1 MKKYIYIISTTLL
14 IAFVLGACATPH
26 QSSPKTDKVQLKLDQ
41 AQKREANITNNYQVD
56 SGDNFFTAKIT
67 GSNQPVLQSHED
79 YYQVSVPIGADI
91 NAECFV
97 YHEAYDTA
105 ASLMRLFDG
114 TLGEMQK
121 TKIHN
126 IDAGTFKDMPYLYQ
140 ENMYLT
146 KQNTIGVLK
155 AISIPLDSSLL
166 LCIHDTPGYRN
177 TFKKMAS
184 SFARSVNIQHSA
196 KENWQREEILVWTL
210 RDMRV
215 GFTSSRA
222 VPDEN
227 GDIKNVIETALL
239 IPRSEDE
246 ALTHDEYNL
255 TWELPNG
262 ELLGGRYSEAENGEL
277 KVNITLN
284 TNEQGAY
291 HVSGLFQ
298 GKQID
303 SPLKTEES
311 LDGPFHQQREM
322 VRAAA
327 PKNGQ
332 SKTLHINTYV
342 PSLNPLETMELSAK
356 PTGELVDGHP
366 EYEMLFLGM
375 KATSIVDDLGHKAM
389 DLEMGPLNIQ
399 LSRAFI
405 NER

>member
-1 MKKYIYIISTTLL
+1 MKKYLYTFSTALL
-14 IAFVLGACATPH
+14 IAFVLGACATPN
-26 QSSPKTDKVQLKLDQ
+26 QSSPAKNNVQVQLDQ
-41 AQKREANITNNYQVD
+41 AQKREANITKNYQMD

-67 GSNQPVLQSHED
+67 GSNQPVLHSHEL

-105 ASLMRLFDG
+105 VSLMRLLDG
-114 TLGEMQK
+114 SLGEMQK

-126 IDAGTFKDMPYLYQ
+126 IDAGTFNDVPYLYQ
-140 ENMYLT
+140 ENMYFT
-146 KQNTIGVLK
+146 KSRTVGILK

-166 LCIHDTPGYRN
+166 LCMHDTPGYRN

-184 SFARSVNIQHSA
+184 SFARSINIQHAA

-210 RDMRV
+210 RDMKV
-215 GFTSSRA
+215 GYTSSRA

-239 IPRSEDE
+239 IPRSENE
-246 ALTHDEYNL
+246 ALSHDEYNL

-262 ELLGGRYSEAENGEL
+262 ELLSGRYSEAENGEL
-277 KVNITLN
+277 KVNVTLN
-284 TNEQGAY
+284 SNEQGAY

-303 SPLKTEES
+303 SPLKTRES

-327 PKNGQ
+327 PANGQ
-332 SKTLHINTYV
+332 SKPLQINTYV
-342 PSLNPLETMELSAK
+342 PSMNPLETMELNAM

-375 KATSIVDDLGHKAM
+375 KATTVVDGLGSKSM

-399 LSRAFI
+399 LSRAYI